1 MHGAGVCCRRRGC
14 RRRGRAIAVVIM
26 AVIASAVIVS
36 AVIVSAVI
44 VRAVIVSA
52 VIVSAVIVS
61 AVIVSAVIVIMLIV
75 GMGFVRMPL
84 MIVSFHFFWLSR
96 LAAFG
101 RVRVQDLKCGG
112 FGVFV
117 LCHDKPMLIGIAGT
131 GIDIS
136 VPVTGTSMGIFARG
150 LDGGRNGRFLSG
162 PGRAKP

>member
-1 MHGAGVCCRRRGC
+1 MGFFGIHGAGVCCRRRGC

-26 AVIASAVIVS
+26 AVIAS
-36 AVIVSAVI
+36 
-44 VRAVIVSA
+44 AVIVSA

-101 RVRVQDLKCGG
+101 RVG
-112 FGVFV
+112 FKTLNVV
-117 LCHDKPMLIGIAGT
+117 VAGC
-131 GIDIS
+131 S
-136 VPVTGTSMGIFARG
+136 CFAMINRC
-150 LDGGRNGRFLSG
+150 
-162 PGRAKP
+162 